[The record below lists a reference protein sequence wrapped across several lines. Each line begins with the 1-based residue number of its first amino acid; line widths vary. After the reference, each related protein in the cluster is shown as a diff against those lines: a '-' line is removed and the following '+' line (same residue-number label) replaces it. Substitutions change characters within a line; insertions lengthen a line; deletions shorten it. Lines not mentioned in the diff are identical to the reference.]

1 IYGTCNTGNRHRK
14 YRITEESAIHNTTLR
29 SNSLRS
35 TSPQSVI
42 RNSFEERIMPLT
54 LKENFLRS
62 VGTRRDKSGFLS
74 DQSVIEART
83 NLLDPEDRNLLRA
96 VLIYNQPTKVVAQ
109 INRTNTSIIRRRIRR
124 LIVRISSPQ
133 FVSVARSLH
142 LLNDEQFTV
151 VKYHI
156 LQGRSLQATVD
167 ATSLRYHTIRR
178 VLAEVDG
185 IVAGLVKAEE
195 KYPLH
200 QERYK

>member
-1 IYGTCNTGNRHRK
+1 
-14 YRITEESAIHNTTLR
+14 
-29 SNSLRS
+29 
-35 TSPQSVI
+35 
-42 RNSFEERIMPLT
+42 MPLT

-109 INRTNTSIIRRRIRR
+109 INRTSTSIIRRRIRR

>member
-1 IYGTCNTGNRHRK
+1 
-14 YRITEESAIHNTTLR
+14 
-29 SNSLRS
+29 
-35 TSPQSVI
+35 
-42 RNSFEERIMPLT
+42 MPLT

-62 VGTRRDKSGFLS
+62 TANRRDKSGFLS

-83 NLLDPEDRNLLRA
+83 ELLDPDDRNLLRA

-109 INRTNTSIIRRRIRR
+109 INRTTPSVIRHRIRR
-124 LIVRISSPQ
+124 LIARISSPQ

-142 LLNDEQFTV
+142 LLNAEQFTV

-156 LQGRSLQATVD
+156 LRGMSLQATAG
-167 ATSLRYHTIRR
+167 ATSLRYHAIRR

-200 QERYK
+200 QERCK

>member
-1 IYGTCNTGNRHRK
+1 
-14 YRITEESAIHNTTLR
+14 
-29 SNSLRS
+29 
-35 TSPQSVI
+35 
-42 RNSFEERIMPLT
+42 MPLT